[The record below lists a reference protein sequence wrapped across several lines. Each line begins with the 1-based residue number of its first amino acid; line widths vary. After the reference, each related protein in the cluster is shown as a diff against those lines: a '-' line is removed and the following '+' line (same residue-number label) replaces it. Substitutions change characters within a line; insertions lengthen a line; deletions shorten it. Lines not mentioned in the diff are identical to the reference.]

1 MFHLYDF
8 KFKYFDPCTDQ
19 MIFYLIL
26 EIRGDR
32 YYLQCYNNGTICSID
47 ISDKVEMFCN
57 MLLEIGINDWNMKN
71 YDGSMKWF
79 AIFQWT
85 LDIVSDNINVH
96 CQEQYIF
103 PPNWEG
109 FKTALT
115 AIGIAGLDNIL

>member
-71 YDGSMKWF
+71 YDGSMEWF
-79 AIFQWT
+79 AIF
-85 LDIVSDNINVH
+85 NGH
-96 CQEQYIF
+96 
-103 PPNWEG
+103 
-109 FKTALT
+109 
-115 AIGIAGLDNIL
+115 